1 VYHSIY
7 DTPAWYQQFSD
18 GDRNFSK
25 ALTQVMTI
33 ALLRLADASVLP
45 FDFGSLSSSV
55 TKWTEEIRKQLPRG
69 GAKPGSAK
77 VDLRPISLQLTRLAA
92 AARAYDEELAAWS
105 KRGSPSAQLGQVDD
119 SILKTERAL
128 LTTDGLPRRDW
139 YRSQIYAPG
148 MLTGYTAKTLPG
160 VREAVEAQQWEEAN
174 QQARKLAETLR
185 AAAIQVEEA
194 ARLLK
199 QAQ

>member
-1 VYHSIY
+1 
-7 DTPAWYQQFSD
+7 
-18 GDRNFSK
+18 
-25 ALTQVMTI
+25 
-33 ALLRLADASVLP
+33 
-45 FDFGSLSSSV
+45 
-55 TKWTEEIRKQLPRG
+55 
-69 GAKPGSAK
+69 

-128 LTTDGLPRRDW
+128 LTTDGRPRRDW